1 MKVIKRDNTMEDFQV
16 EKIKK
21 VIKWAT
27 EGLDVNPLELEA
39 KTEIIIKDGM
49 KTNDI
54 QQSLINQALAMT
66 DIKNLEWRFVAARLK
81 LMNIYKNGTD
91 LGYGD
96 FVKESVSKKLYD
108 ETLIDFYNDA
118 DFKAMESFINL
129 EYDKGFDYAGMNLL
143 ENRYLMPGEIP
154 QYMFATVALMLAI
167 PESDM
172 ERIDKAINFYHM
184 LADRKISLAT
194 PLLLNLRR
202 PNGNLASCFITQMH
216 DSLEDI
222 YGTLTD
228 MAKISKNAGGVGVNI
243 SNVRSL
249 GAYIKD
255 VKGASGGVVPWIKL
269 INDTAVAVN
278 QLGSRSGAITVA
290 LDVWHKDINEF
301 LELQTENGDQRR
313 KAYDIFP
320 QIVVSDLF
328 MHRVDK
334 DGDWTL
340 FDPHEIRTKY
350 DRNLTDLYG
359 QEFEEFYFELEEDK
373 TLELSKTV
381 KAKDLFKQILKTVVE
396 TGMPY
401 VFFKDTVNMFNPNK
415 HQGMIYNANL
425 CTESFSNFNGKDYIH
440 TCNLVSLNLGQLL
453 DYEELQYA
461 AKVAVQILDN
471 AIELTKAPVDQSDS
485 HNFDY
490 RILGIGAM
498 GLADWLV
505 AQKLTYKSLEEIDEL
520 FAIIRGAAVSES
532 LALGEKKGSYKY
544 FEGSHWQNIGLP
556 HMRNGGL
563 LAIAPN
569 TSTSLLMGSTAS
581 ILPPYKKF
589 YVDKASN
596 GAVPVCPPFLNKDNF
611 WKYKEVSHY
620 DQKDIIDVVSV
631 IQKHVDQGIS
641 MELTIDLNKG
651 LTAKDIY
658 ELYFEAWKK
667 NLRTVYYVR
676 SIALGHKED
685 CASCSG

>member
-1 MKVIKRDNTMEDFQV
+1 MQVIKRDNTMEDFQV

-27 EGLDVNPLELEA
+27 EGLNVNPLELEA

-81 LMNIYKNGTD
+81 LMNIYKAGTD

-96 FVKESVSKKLYD
+96 FVKESVDKKIYD
-108 ETLIDFYNDA
+108 DVLTDFYNDA

-143 ENRYLMPGEIP
+143 ENRYLMDGEIP

-167 PESDM
+167 PERTTD
-172 ERIDKAINFYHM
+172 RIEVAKKFYTM
-184 LADRKISLAT
+184 LADRKLSLAT

-228 MAKISKNAGGVGVNI
+228 MARISKNAGGVGVNI

-249 GAYIKD
+249 GATIKQA
-255 VKGASGGVVPWIKL
+255 KGASGGVVPWIKL

-320 QIVVSDLF
+320 QIVVPDLF
-328 MHRVDK
+328 MDRVEK
-334 DGDWTL
+334 DGNWTL
-340 FDPHEIRTKY
+340 FDPHEFKKITGK
-350 DRNLTDLYG
+350 NLVDLYG
-359 QEFEEFYFELEEDK
+359 LDFELEYINNESNDLLK
-373 TLELSKTV
+373 LKKTV

-401 VFFKDTVNMFNPNK
+401 VFFKDTTNYENMNE
-415 HQGMIYNANL
+415 HSGMIYNANL
-425 CTESFSNFNGKDYIH
+425 CTESFSNFNGKDYVH
-440 TCNLVSLNLGQLL
+440 TCNLVSLNLGRLL
-453 DYEELQYA
+453 TDEELDE
-461 AKVAVQILDN
+461 AVSIAVRLLDN
-471 AIELTKAPVDQSDS
+471 AIELTEAPIDQSDA
-485 HNFDY
+485 HNNDY

-505 AQKLTYKSLEEIDEL
+505 AKNLKYSNLKDIDDLFCDIHNSGVEASQKLGQE
-520 FAIIRGAAVSES
+520 RGN
-532 LALGEKKGSYKY
+532 YKY
-544 FEGSHWQNIGLP
+544 FEGSKWEERGYKN
-556 HMRNGGL
+556 MRNGGL
-563 LAIAPN
+563 FAIAPN

-596 GAVPVCPPFLNKDNF
+596 GAVPVCPPFLSQDNF

-620 DQKDIIDVVSV
+620 DQKQIIDVVSI
-631 IQKHVDQGIS
+631 IQKHIDQGIS

-658 ELYFEAWKK
+658 NLYFEAWKK
-667 NLRTVYYVR
+667 RLKTVYYVR